1 MNRLAWHKDTTLIAL
16 SALTI
21 FATGVCVG
29 ICIAI
34 AAIG

>member
-1 MNRLAWHKDTTLIAL
+1 MNRFAWHKDTTLL
-16 SALTI
+16 TLTALTI